1 MLLREI
7 TIKNIR
13 SYNDDAETV
22 VGFPEGVVLFEG
34 DVGSG
39 KSTILYAVE
48 FALFGT
54 AEVKGSF
61 LLSDR
66 KQSGHVRL
74 KFSETGRELEV
85 GRGLVRRKENVAQEK
100 CYIVEDGRRTDMSP
114 ADLKERVIGLMK
126 FNEPSNPRAESLVYR
141 FAVFT
146 PQEQMKEIVQK
157 DPEERLRVLRR
168 VLGISEY
175 QLASENSDV
184 VEQRIKRDAYGL
196 KRASE
201 DLEEKEALA
210 STLSSE
216 IAQLEKRL
224 PILEGKRSA
233 AEEDL
238 AELESMSKDLVSKR
252 EAVSNVASKVPTL
265 ERSVNMLSK
274 AAKEALDKADR
285 LESRLNDQYA
295 PFMGEFEKRKPPTD
309 RSTDALDEELTG
321 KRRKHEEEMATLR
334 VMQSQFKGTEE
345 LLEEGKCPRCGQ
357 EIDEVQFGNK
367 AAHLASEVEKT
378 RAELLV
384 LKERCDALELLLRQ
398 MAAYEKD
405 RERYATY
412 SKEKANIAQDI
423 SESRDQVW
431 GFQAELLKSTR
442 DLEAAKKEEEKLK
455 GLAQE
460 IADLERELDASR
472 KKRDE
477 ASLDLQRAVA
487 QRDAKR
493 ESLDGLG
500 LELMKKRAMR
510 AEAQRLGGY
519 QSWLSDYFKPA
530 VEQIEQQ
537 TFMQMNARFNH
548 HFQRLFP
555 LMVDDIDLR
564 VRVDENFS
572 PVLERQGF
580 EQEYETL
587 SGGERTSV
595 ALAYRLALNAIV
607 QETGVSGTGELVIL
621 DEPTEGFSKEQI
633 HKMRDILV
641 ELSSKQVVIVSHETE
656 LEAMAQHVFLVEKVN
671 GTSTVR
677 PA

>member
-13 SYNDDAETV
+13 SYNDDAETAV
-22 VGFPEGVVLFEG
+22 EFPEGVVLFEG

-39 KSTILYAVE
+39 KSSILYAVE

-61 LLSDR
+61 LLSDG

-74 KFSETGRELEV
+74 KFSENGRELEV

-100 CYIVEDGRRTDMSP
+100 CYIVEDGKRTDMSP

-146 PQEQMKEIVQK
+146 PQEQMKEIIQK
-157 DPEERLRVLRR
+157 DSEDRLRVLRR

-175 QLASENSDV
+175 QLAAENSGI

-196 KRASE
+196 KKASE

-210 STLSSE
+210 STLSGE
-216 IAQLEKRL
+216 IAHLEKRL
-224 PILEGKRSA
+224 PILEDKRSA
-233 AEEDL
+233 AEADL
-238 AELESMSKDLVSKR
+238 ADLESRSKDLVSKR

-265 ERSVNMLSK
+265 ERSVKMLTT

-285 LESRLNDQYA
+285 LEARLNDQYV
-295 PFMGEFEKRKPPTD
+295 PFMEEFEKRKPPSETG
-309 RSTDALDEELTG
+309 TAALDQELAG
-321 KRRKHEEEMATLR
+321 KRREHEEKTATLR
-334 VMQSQFKGTEE
+334 VLQSQFKGTEE
-345 LLEEGKCPRCGQ
+345 LLQGGKCPRCGQ
-357 EIDEVQFGNK
+357 EIDHVEFGDK
-367 AAHLASEVEKT
+367 AAHLESEMEQT
-378 RAELLV
+378 RGELSV
-384 LKERCDALELLLRQ
+384 LKDKCAALELLQRQ
-398 MAAYEKD
+398 MRAYEKD
-405 RERYATY
+405 GEKYATY
-412 SKEKANIAQDI
+412 SKEKANIKHDI
-423 SESRDQVW
+423 TESTAQVW
-431 GFQAELLKSTR
+431 AFQAELMKSTR
-442 DLEAAKKEEEKLK
+442 DLEAARKEEEKLK

-460 IADLERELDASR
+460 IAELEEDLEASR
-472 KKRDE
+472 KRRDE

-487 QRDAKR
+487 QRDAKK
-493 ESLDGLG
+493 ESLESLS
-500 LELMKKRAMR
+500 LELMKKRSMR

-519 QSWLSDYFKPA
+519 QSWLSDYFMPA
-530 VEQIEQQ
+530 VEQIERQ

-548 HFQRLFP
+548 HFQRLFSS
-555 LMVDDIDLR
+555 MVDDVDFR

-580 EQEYETL
+580 EQEYEAL

-607 QETGVSGTGELVIL
+607 QETGASGTGELVIL

-641 ELSSKQVVIVSHETE
+641 ELRSKQVVIVSHETE
-656 LEAMAQHVFLVEKVN
+656 LEAMAQHVFRVQKVN

-677 PA
+677 PS

>member
-1 MLLREI
+1 MMLREI

-13 SYNDDAETV
+13 SYSDDAEV
-22 VGFPEGVVLFEG
+22 VVEFPEGVVLFEG

-54 AEVKGSF
+54 AEVKGSL

-66 KQSGHVRL
+66 KQSGKVRL
-74 KFSETGRELEV
+74 KFSENGRELEV
-85 GRGLVRRKENVAQEK
+85 GRGLVRRKESVAQEK

-146 PQEQMKEIVQK
+146 PQEQMKEIIQK
-157 DPEERLRVLRR
+157 DSEDRLRVLRR

-175 QLASENSDV
+175 QLAAENSDV

-196 KRASE
+196 KKASE

-224 PILEGKRSA
+224 PILEDKRSA
-233 AEEDL
+233 AEAEL
-238 AELESMSKDLVSKR
+238 AEMESRSKDLVSKR
-252 EAVSNVASKVPTL
+252 QEVSNVASKVPTL
-265 ERSVNMLSK
+265 ERSVKMLTK
-274 AAKEALDKADR
+274 AAKDALDKADR
-285 LESRLNDQYA
+285 LETRLKEQYV
-295 PFMGEFEKRKPPTD
+295 PFIEEFEKSKPPSD
-309 RSTDALDEELTG
+309 RGTDALDQELAGERRDREEKT
-321 KRRKHEEEMATLR
+321 AALR

-345 LLEEGKCPRCGQ
+345 LLEGGKCPRCGQ
-357 EIDEVQFGNK
+357 KIDQVQYGDK
-367 AAHLASEVEKT
+367 AAHLASEIEKT
-378 RAELLV
+378 QAEVLL
-384 LKERCDALELLLRQ
+384 LKDKCDALESLHRQ
-398 MAAYEKD
+398 MAAYEKNG
-405 RERYATY
+405 EKYATF
-412 SKEKANIAQDI
+412 SKEKVNIDHDI
-423 SESRDQVW
+423 SESKAQVW
-431 GFQAELLKSTR
+431 VFQGEVMKSTR
-442 DLEAAKKEEEKLK
+442 ELEAAKREEEKLK
-455 GLAQE
+455 GLAHE
-460 IADLERELDASR
+460 LEELERDLDLSR
-472 KKRDE
+472 KRRDE
-477 ASLDLQRAVA
+477 ASLNLQRAVA
-487 QRDAKR
+487 QRDAKK
-493 ESLDGLG
+493 ESLENLAS
-500 LELMKKRAMR
+500 ELMKKRSLR

-519 QSWLSDYFKPA
+519 QSWLSGYFRPA

-548 HFQRLFP
+548 HFQRLFSS
-555 LMVDDIDLR
+555 MVDDIDLR

-580 EQEYETL
+580 EQEYEAL

-595 ALAYRLALNAIV
+595 ALAYRLALNALV
-607 QETGVSGTGELVIL
+607 QETGASGTGELVIL

-633 HKMRDILV
+633 HKMRDILS
-641 ELSSKQVVIVSHETE
+641 ELRSKQVVIVSHETE
-656 LEAMAQHVFLVEKVN
+656 LEAMAQHVFRVRKVN
-671 GTSTVR
+671 GTSRVL
-677 PA
+677 AA

>member
-1 MLLREI
+1 MLLREV
-7 TIKNIR
+7 TIKNVR
-13 SYNDDAETV
+13 SYNDDAEAV
-22 VGFPEGVVLFEG
+22 VEFPEGVVLFEG

-74 KFSETGRELEV
+74 KFSENGKELEV
-85 GRGLVRRKENVAQEK
+85 GRGLVRRKDSVAQER
-100 CYIVEDGRRTDMSP
+100 CYIVEDGKRTEMSP
-114 ADLKERVIGLMK
+114 ADLKERVIGLLK

-146 PQEQMKEIVQK
+146 PQEQMKEIIQK
-157 DPEERLRVLRR
+157 DSEDRLRVLRR

-175 QLASENSDV
+175 QLAAENSDT

-210 STLSSE
+210 SALSSD
-216 IAQLEKRL
+216 IAQFGKRL
-224 PILEGKRSA
+224 PILEEKRSA
-233 AEEDL
+233 AEAEL
-238 AELESMSKDLVSKR
+238 AELESQSKDLVSKR

-265 ERSVNMLSK
+265 ERSVKMLTT
-274 AAKEALDKADR
+274 AAKDALDKADR
-285 LESRLNDQYA
+285 LEARLKDQYV
-295 PFMGEFEKRKPPTD
+295 PFIEEFEKRKTPSE
-309 RSTDALDEELTG
+309 RSAGALDEELAG
-321 KRRKHEEEMATLR
+321 ERREHEEKTATLR
-334 VMQSQFKGTEE
+334 VLQNQSEGTEE
-345 LLEEGKCPRCGQ
+345 LLREGKCPRCGR
-357 EIDEVQFGNK
+357 EIDHAEFGDR
-367 AAHLASEVEKT
+367 AAHLASEIEKT
-378 RAELLV
+378 RAEVLLS
-384 LKERCDALELLLRQ
+384 KDKCSALESLRRQ

-405 RERYATY
+405 REKHATY
-412 SKEKANIAQDI
+412 SKERANIKLDI
-423 SESRDQVW
+423 SESRAQVW
-431 GFQAELLKSTR
+431 AYQAELTKSTR
-442 DLEAAKKEEEKLK
+442 DLEAARKEEERLK

-460 IADLERELDASR
+460 IAELERDLGTSR
-472 KKRDE
+472 RMRDE
-477 ASLDLQRAVA
+477 ASLDLQRALA
-487 QRDAKR
+487 QRDAKK
-493 ESLDGLG
+493 ESLENLAS
-500 LELMKKRAMR
+500 ELMKKRSMR

-519 QSWLSDYFKPA
+519 QSWLSGFFRPA

-548 HFQRLFP
+548 HFQRLFSS
-555 LMVDDIDLR
+555 MVDDIDLG
-564 VRVDENFS
+564 VRVNENFS

-580 EQEYETL
+580 EQEYESL

-607 QETGVSGTGELVIL
+607 QETGASGTGELVIL

-633 HKMRDILV
+633 HKMRDILA
-641 ELSSKQVVIVSHETE
+641 ELRSKQVVIVSHETE
-656 LEAMAQHVFLVEKVN
+656 LEAMAQHVFRVQKVS
-671 GTSTVR
+671 GTSRVL
-677 PA
+677 AA

>member
-1 MLLREI
+1 
-7 TIKNIR
+7 
-13 SYNDDAETV
+13 
-22 VGFPEGVVLFEG
+22 
-34 DVGSG
+34 
-39 KSTILYAVE
+39 
-48 FALFGT
+48 
-54 AEVKGSF
+54 
-61 LLSDR
+61 
-66 KQSGHVRL
+66 
-74 KFSETGRELEV
+74 
-85 GRGLVRRKENVAQEK
+85 
-100 CYIVEDGRRTDMSP
+100 
-114 ADLKERVIGLMK
+114 MK

-357 EIDEVQFGNK
+357 EIDEVQVGNK

-384 LKERCDALELLLRQ
+384 LKERCDALELLL
-398 MAAYEKD
+398 
-405 RERYATY
+405 
-412 SKEKANIAQDI
+412 
-423 SESRDQVW
+423 
-431 GFQAELLKSTR
+431 
-442 DLEAAKKEEEKLK
+442 
-455 GLAQE
+455 
-460 IADLERELDASR
+460 
-472 KKRDE
+472 
-477 ASLDLQRAVA
+477 
-487 QRDAKR
+487 
-493 ESLDGLG
+493 
-500 LELMKKRAMR
+500 
-510 AEAQRLGGY
+510 
-519 QSWLSDYFKPA
+519 
-530 VEQIEQQ
+530 
-537 TFMQMNARFNH
+537 
-548 HFQRLFP
+548 
-555 LMVDDIDLR
+555 
-564 VRVDENFS
+564 
-572 PVLERQGF
+572 
-580 EQEYETL
+580 
-587 SGGERTSV
+587 
-595 ALAYRLALNAIV
+595 
-607 QETGVSGTGELVIL
+607 
-621 DEPTEGFSKEQI
+621 
-633 HKMRDILV
+633 
-641 ELSSKQVVIVSHETE
+641 
-656 LEAMAQHVFLVEKVN
+656 
-671 GTSTVR
+671 
-677 PA
+677 

>member
-13 SYNDDAETV
+13 SYNDDAETAV
-22 VGFPEGVVLFEG
+22 EFPEGVVLFEG

-39 KSTILYAVE
+39 KSSILYAVE

-61 LLSDR
+61 LLSDG

-74 KFSETGRELEV
+74 KFSENGRELEV

-100 CYIVEDGRRTDMSP
+100 CYIVEDGKRTDMSP

-146 PQEQMKEIVQK
+146 PQEQMKEIIQK
-157 DPEERLRVLRR
+157 DSEDRLRVLRR

-175 QLASENSDV
+175 QLAAENSGI

-196 KRASE
+196 KKASE

-210 STLSSE
+210 STLSGE
-216 IAQLEKRL
+216 IAHLEKRL
-224 PILEGKRSA
+224 PILEDKRSA
-233 AEEDL
+233 AEADL
-238 AELESMSKDLVSKR
+238 ADLESRSKDLVSKR

-265 ERSVNMLSK
+265 ERSVKMLTT

-285 LESRLNDQYA
+285 LEARLNDQYVH
-295 PFMGEFEKRKPPTD
+295 FMEEFEKRKPPSETG
-309 RSTDALDEELTG
+309 TAALDQELAG
-321 KRRKHEEEMATLR
+321 KRREHEEKTATLR
-334 VMQSQFKGTEE
+334 VLQSQFKGTEE
-345 LLEEGKCPRCGQ
+345 LLQGGKCPRCGQ
-357 EIDEVQFGNK
+357 EIDHVEFGDK
-367 AAHLASEVEKT
+367 AAHLESEMEQT
-378 RAELLV
+378 RGELSV
-384 LKERCDALELLLRQ
+384 LKDKCAALELLQRQ
-398 MAAYEKD
+398 MRAYEKD
-405 RERYATY
+405 GEKYATY
-412 SKEKANIAQDI
+412 SKEKANIKHDI
-423 SESRDQVW
+423 TESTAQVW
-431 GFQAELLKSTR
+431 AFQAELMKSTR
-442 DLEAAKKEEEKLK
+442 DLEAARKEEEKLK

-460 IADLERELDASR
+460 IAELEEDLEASR
-472 KKRDE
+472 KRRDE

-487 QRDAKR
+487 QRDAKK
-493 ESLDGLG
+493 ESLESLS
-500 LELMKKRAMR
+500 LELMKKRSMR

-519 QSWLSDYFKPA
+519 QSWLSDYFMPA
-530 VEQIEQQ
+530 VEQIERQ

-548 HFQRLFP
+548 HFQRLFSS
-555 LMVDDIDLR
+555 MVDDVDFR

-580 EQEYETL
+580 EQEYEAL

-607 QETGVSGTGELVIL
+607 QETGASGTGELVIL

-641 ELSSKQVVIVSHETE
+641 ELRSKQVVIVSHETE
-656 LEAMAQHVFLVEKVN
+656 LEAMAQHVFRVQKVN

-677 PA
+677 PS

>member
-13 SYNDDAETV
+13 SYNDDAEAV
-22 VGFPEGVVLFEG
+22 VEFPEGVVLFEG

-54 AEVKGSF
+54 AEVKGNF

-74 KFSETGRELEV
+74 KFSENGKELEV
-85 GRGLVRRKENVAQEK
+85 GRGLVRRKESVAQEK

-146 PQEQMKEIVQK
+146 PQEQMKEIIQK
-157 DPEERLRVLRR
+157 DSEDRLRVLRR

-175 QLASENSDV
+175 QLAAENSDI

-196 KRASE
+196 KKASE

-224 PILEGKRSA
+224 PILEDKRSA
-233 AEEDL
+233 AEAEL
-238 AELESMSKDLVSKR
+238 AELESRSKDLVSKR
-252 EAVSNVASKVPTL
+252 EAVSNVASKAPTL
-265 ERSVNMLSK
+265 ERSVKMLAT
-274 AAKEALDKADR
+274 AARDALDKADR
-285 LESRLNDQYA
+285 LEARLKDQYVL
-295 PFMGEFEKRKPPTD
+295 FMEEFEKGKPPSE
-309 RSTDALDEELTG
+309 RSTDALDQELTG
-321 KRRKHEEEMATLR
+321 KRRGHEEKMATLR
-334 VMQSQFKGTEE
+334 VMQSQFRGTEE
-345 LLEEGKCPRCGQ
+345 LLQGGKCPRCGQ
-357 EIDEVQFGNK
+357 KIDHVQLGDK
-367 AAHLASEVEKT
+367 AAHLASEIEKT
-378 RAELLV
+378 QAELLL
-384 LKERCDALELLLRQ
+384 LKDECNALESLQRQ
-398 MAAYEKD
+398 MAKYEKD
-405 RERYATY
+405 GEKYATY
-412 SKEKANIAQDI
+412 SKEKANIKRDI
-423 SESRDQVW
+423 AESKAQVW
-431 GFQAELLKSTR
+431 AFQAELMKSTR

-460 IADLERELDASR
+460 IAELERDLDASR
-472 KKRDE
+472 RRRDE
-477 ASLDLQRAVA
+477 AGLSFQRAVA
-487 QRDAKR
+487 QRDAKK
-493 ESLDGLG
+493 ESLENLN
-500 LELMKKRAMR
+500 LELMRKRAMR
-510 AEAQRLGGY
+510 AEARRLAGY
-519 QSWLSDYFKPA
+519 QSWLSGYFRPA
-530 VEQIEQQ
+530 VEQIERQ

-548 HFQRLFP
+548 HFERLFSS
-555 LMVDDIDLR
+555 MVDDIDLR
-564 VRVDENFS
+564 VRVNENFS

-580 EQEYETL
+580 EQEYEAL

-595 ALAYRLALNAIV
+595 ALAYRLALNSIV
-607 QETGVSGTGELVIL
+607 QETGASGTGELVIL

-641 ELSSKQVVIVSHETE
+641 ELGSKQVVIVSHETE
-656 LEAMAQHVFLVEKVN
+656 LEAMAQHVFRVQKVN
-671 GTSTVR
+671 GTSRVL
-677 PA
+677 AA

>member
-7 TIKNIR
+7 IIKNIR
-13 SYNDDAETV
+13 SYNDDAEV
-22 VGFPEGVVLFEG
+22 VVEFPEGVVLFEG

-74 KFSETGRELEV
+74 KFSENGKELEV
-85 GRGLVRRKENVAQEK
+85 GRGLVRRKDSVAQER
-100 CYIVEDGRRTDMSP
+100 CYIVEDGKRTDMSP

-146 PQEQMKEIVQK
+146 PQEQMKEIIQK
-157 DPEERLRVLRR
+157 DSEDRLRVLRR

-175 QLASENSDV
+175 QLAAENSDT

-210 STLSSE
+210 SSLSSE
-216 IAQLEKRL
+216 IAQLGKRL
-224 PILEGKRSA
+224 PILEEKRSS
-233 AEEDL
+233 AEAEL
-238 AELESMSKDLVSKR
+238 AELESRSKDLVSKR

-265 ERSVNMLSK
+265 ERSVRVLTT
-274 AAKEALDKADR
+274 AARDALDKADR
-285 LESRLNDQYA
+285 LEARLKDQYV
-295 PFMGEFEKRKPPTD
+295 PFIEEFEKRKPPSE
-309 RSTDALDEELTG
+309 RSAGALDEELAG
-321 KRRKHEEEMATLR
+321 ERREHEEKTATLR
-334 VMQSQFKGTEE
+334 VLQSQSKGTEE
-345 LLEEGKCPRCGQ
+345 LLQEGKCPRCGQ
-357 EIDEVQFGNK
+357 KIDHAEFGGK
-367 AAHLASEVEKT
+367 AAHLASEIEKT
-378 RAELLV
+378 RAELL
-384 LKERCDALELLLRQ
+384 LSKDKCAALESLHRQ

-405 RERYATY
+405 REKHATY
-412 SKEKANIAQDI
+412 SKERANIKLDVA
-423 SESRDQVW
+423 ESRAQVW
-431 GFQAELLKSTR
+431 AYQAELTKSTR
-442 DLEAAKKEEEKLK
+442 DLEAARKEEEKLM

-460 IADLERELDASR
+460 IAELERDLGTSR
-472 KKRDE
+472 RRRDE
-477 ASLDLQRAVA
+477 ASLDLQRALA
-487 QRDAKR
+487 QRDAKK
-493 ESLDGLG
+493 ESLENLG
-500 LELMKKRAMR
+500 SELAKKRSMR
-510 AEAQRLGGY
+510 VEAQRLGGY
-519 QSWLSDYFKPA
+519 QSWLSGFFKPA

-537 TFMQMNARFNH
+537 TFVQMNARFNH
-548 HFQRLFP
+548 HFQRLFSS
-555 LMVDDIDLR
+555 MVDDIDLG
-564 VRVDENFS
+564 VRVNENFS

-580 EQEYETL
+580 EQEYDSL

-607 QETGVSGTGELVIL
+607 QETGASGTGELVIL

-633 HKMRDILV
+633 HKMRDILA
-641 ELSSKQVVIVSHETE
+641 ELRSKQVVIVSHEAE
-656 LEAMAQHVFLVEKVN
+656 LEAMAQHVFRVQKVS
-671 GTSTVR
+671 GTSRVL
-677 PA
+677 AA

>member
-238 AELESMSKDLVSKR
+238 AELESRSKDLVSKR

>member
-1 MLLREI
+1 MLLREVI
-7 TIKNIR
+7 IKNIR
-13 SYNDDAETV
+13 SYNDGAEV
-22 VGFPEGVVLFEG
+22 VVEFPEGVVLFEG

-74 KFSETGRELEV
+74 KFSENGKEFEV
-85 GRGLVRRKENVAQEK
+85 GRGLVRRKDSVAQEM
-100 CYIVEDGRRTDMSP
+100 CYIVEDRKRIEMSA
-114 ADLKERVIGLMK
+114 ADLKERVISLMK

-146 PQEQMKEIVQK
+146 PQEQMKEIIQK
-157 DPEERLRVLRR
+157 DSEDRLRVLRR

-175 QLASENSDV
+175 QLAGENSDT
-184 VEQRIKRDAYGL
+184 VEQRIKREAYGM

-216 IAQLEKRL
+216 IAQLGKRL

-233 AEEDL
+233 AEEEL
-238 AELESMSKDLVSKR
+238 AELESRSKDLVSKR
-252 EAVSNVASKVPTL
+252 EAVRNVASRVPTL
-265 ERSVNMLSK
+265 ERSVKMLTA
-274 AAKEALDKADR
+274 AAKGALDKADR
-285 LESRLNDQYA
+285 LEARLKDQYV
-295 PFMGEFEKRKPPTD
+295 PFMEEFEKSKSPSE
-309 RSTDALDEELTG
+309 RSRDALDKELEG
-321 KRRKHEEEMATLR
+321 ERREHEEKTATLR
-334 VMQSQFKGTEE
+334 VMQSQFEGTEE
-345 LLEEGKCPRCGQ
+345 LLQEGKCPRCGQ
-357 EIDEVQFGNK
+357 KIDGVEFGDK
-367 AAHLASEVEKT
+367 AAHLASEIKKT
-378 RAELLV
+378 RAELV
-384 LKERCDALELLLRQ
+384 LSKGRRETLELLQRQ

-405 RERYATY
+405 GAKYATY
-412 SKEKANIAQDI
+412 SREKSNIELDI
-423 SESRDQVW
+423 SEARAQVW
-431 GFQAELLKSTR
+431 GFQAELMKSTR
-442 DLEAAKKEEEKLK
+442 DLEAARKEEEKLTV
-455 GLAQE
+455 LAQE
-460 IADLERELDASR
+460 IEKLDRDQDASR
-472 KKRDE
+472 RRRDE

-487 QRDAKR
+487 QRDAKK
-493 ESLDGLG
+493 ESLESLG
-500 LELMKKRAMR
+500 LELMKKRSMR

-519 QSWLSDYFKPA
+519 QSWLSGFFKPA

-548 HFQRLFP
+548 HFQRLFSS
-555 LMVDDIDLR
+555 MVDDIDLG
-564 VRVDENFS
+564 VRVNENFS

-580 EQEYETL
+580 EQEYEAL

-607 QETGVSGTGELVIL
+607 QETGTSGTGELVIL

-633 HKMRDILV
+633 HKMRDILA
-641 ELSSKQVVIVSHETE
+641 ELRSKQVVIVSHENE
-656 LEAMAQHVFLVEKVN
+656 LEGMAQHVFRVQKVN
-671 GTSTVR
+671 GTSRVLT
-677 PA
+677 A